1 MTKRIVYPNDE
12 GGISIITPNPDCG
25 IPYDQIAL
33 KDVPAGKPFLIIDTV
48 DVPTDRT
55 FREAWDAD
63 FSNPHGH
70 ALGHFAWVETQP
82 KEEESKAGK

>member
-33 KDVPAGKPFLIIDTV
+33 KDVPAGKPYLIMDTV

>member
-1 MTKRIVYPNDE
+1 MTKRIVYPKDG
-12 GGISIITPNPDCG
+12 GGIAVITPNPDCG

-33 KDVPAGKPFLIIDTV
+33 KDVPAGKPYLIIDTV

-63 FSNPHGH
+63 FSDPHGEG
-70 ALGHFAWVETQP
+70 LGHDAWVATQP
-82 KEEESKAGK
+82 VEEESKAGK